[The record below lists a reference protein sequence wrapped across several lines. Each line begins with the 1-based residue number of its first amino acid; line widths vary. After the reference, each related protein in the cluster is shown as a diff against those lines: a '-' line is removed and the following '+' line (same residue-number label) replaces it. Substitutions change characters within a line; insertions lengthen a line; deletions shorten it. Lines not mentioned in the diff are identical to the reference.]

1 MSSSPRATV
10 VVQSVERRGERERRT
25 QMSAKMQVASPPPTT
40 SFPANPPPPVQ
51 MSITRTRKALLAL
64 SPCSC
69 SRPTPSPSRLASSCL
84 YSTSSTPLSPPSLRA
99 RLHPRTVVVHPNH
112 GSRQVRRALATLAAD
127 RPGPIQAYNDKV
139 AAGTIQDDAHQRT
152 IITVLQDMYDRLEGY
167 SPPNIPEPL
176 DEPTS
181 FFSKLFS
188 TKTLVPAI
196 PDHVP
201 LGLYLHGSVGCG
213 KSFLMDLFYANL
225 PPAFE
230 DSKRRVHFHA
240 FMMDVHK
247 RGHRLKAEHGMESDW
262 IVHVAREL
270 AREARV
276 LCFDEFQVCRLSLS
290 DR

>member
-1 MSSSPRATV
+1 MTGSNERSREERTQRAVEREDASLSSPAHFPPV
-10 VVQSVERRGERERRT
+10 NPAQPA
-25 QMSAKMQVASPPPTT
+25 QMSLSR
-40 SFPANPPPPVQ
+40 S
-51 MSITRTRKALLAL
+51 RKALLAL

-69 SRPTPSPSRLASSCL
+69 SWPTPSPLRLASSCL
-84 YSTSSTPLSPPSLRA
+84 YSTSSTPLPTPSPRPQRQ
-99 RLHPRTVVVHPNH
+99 PRPVAVQRTP
-112 GSRQVRRALATLAAD
+112 GSRQVRRALATLAVD
-127 RPGPIQAYNDKV
+127 RPGPIKAYNDKV
-139 AAGTIQDDAHQRT
+139 AAGTIQDDAHQRS

-181 FFSKLFS
+181 FFSKLFG
-188 TKTLVPAI
+188 TKATVPAI
-196 PDHVP
+196 PEHVP

-247 RGHRLKAEHGMESDW
+247 RGHRLKAENGLESDW

-276 LCFDEFQVCRLSLS
+276 LCFDEFQVGQSIGGR
-290 DR
+290 RRN

>member
-1 MSSSPRATV
+1 
-10 VVQSVERRGERERRT
+10 
-25 QMSAKMQVASPPPTT
+25 
-40 SFPANPPPPVQ
+40 
-51 MSITRTRKALLAL
+51 
-64 SPCSC
+64 
-69 SRPTPSPSRLASSCL
+69 
-84 YSTSSTPLSPPSLRA
+84 
-99 RLHPRTVVVHPNH
+99 
-112 GSRQVRRALATLAAD
+112 
-127 RPGPIQAYNDKV
+127 
-139 AAGTIQDDAHQRT
+139 
-152 IITVLQDMYDRLEGY
+152 MYDRLEGY

-181 FFSKLFS
+181 FFSKLFG
-188 TKTLVPAI
+188 TKATVPAI
-196 PDHVP
+196 PEHVP

-247 RGHRLKAEHGMESDW
+247 RGHRLKAENGLESDW

-276 LCFDEFQVCRLSLS
+276 LCFDEFQVGQTIGGR
-290 DR
+290 RRN